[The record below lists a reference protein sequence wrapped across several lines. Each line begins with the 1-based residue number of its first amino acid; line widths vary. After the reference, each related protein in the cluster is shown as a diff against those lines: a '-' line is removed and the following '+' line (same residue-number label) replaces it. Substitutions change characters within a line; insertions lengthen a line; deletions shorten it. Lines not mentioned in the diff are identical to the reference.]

1 MLSDHDIIS
10 LVRFVSKMKVGVV
23 KRVLSLIYI

>member
-1 MLSDHDIIS
+1 MLSDHDIIR